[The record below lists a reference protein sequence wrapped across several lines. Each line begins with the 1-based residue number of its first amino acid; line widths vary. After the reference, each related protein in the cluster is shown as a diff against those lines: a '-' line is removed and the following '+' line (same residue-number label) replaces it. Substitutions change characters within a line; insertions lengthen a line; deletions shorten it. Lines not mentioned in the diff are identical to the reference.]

1 MSALAFVLYAVS
13 FALMGGCAAL
23 VAAWGIRRFVAW
35 RSESGWPGPV
45 TYIDSPSL
53 GERLQPPY
61 VGPHPIYSR
70 MVAENPEVIPI
81 LARARRRNLA
91 VRLNIDTSKFEE
103 GMRRL
108 ATALHD
114 VQDQRRTATRA
125 RPEDRRPAVRQ
136 GHEATR

>member
-1 MSALAFVLYAVS
+1 VSALAFVLYAVS

-81 LARARRRNLA
+81 LARARRRI
-91 VRLNIDTSKFEE
+91 VRLDISKFEE

-114 VQDQRRTATRA
+114 VKISDAQRRALGRKIGDQLYGKATR
-125 RPEDRRPAVRQ
+125 RR
-136 GHEATR
+136 GE

>member
-1 MSALAFVLYAVS
+1 VSALAFVLYAVS

-81 LARARRRNLA
+81 LARARRRI
-91 VRLNIDTSKFEE
+91 VRLDIDTSKFEE

-114 VQDQRRTATRA
+114 VKISDAQRRALGRKIGDQLYGKATR
-125 RPEDRRPAVRQ
+125 RR
-136 GHEATR
+136 GE